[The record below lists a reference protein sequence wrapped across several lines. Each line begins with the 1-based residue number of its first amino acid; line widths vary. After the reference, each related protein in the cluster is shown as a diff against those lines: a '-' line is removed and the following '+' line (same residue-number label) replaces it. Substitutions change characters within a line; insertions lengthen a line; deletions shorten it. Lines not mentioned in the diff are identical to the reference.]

1 MGHGLGRVFVIIAA
15 AVFAFIDGKI
25 YSTNNIVMKKTL
37 VLLIMLSMMMSA
49 FSQAKLDYSA
59 KPKSEAIGQS
69 AKGLSA
75 ASARFLWQLR
85 QAEAVTDRSVKT
97 SLYAQLEHEY
107 DLMQGKVSAVIVLAS
122 GKTPQDLS
130 AYDVTVNSVS
140 GEMVTAM
147 IPVGRFEE
155 LTASG
160 VCAIIDVGEKHQP
173 TMDKA
178 RVNLGIDQ
186 IHEGTYL
193 PQGYDGSGVIV
204 GIIDGGIE
212 FCHPA
217 FYDSTGTTLRVKR
230 VWNQKDNTGVAPD
243 GFSYGSEYLTE
254 AQMMA
259 AGADDTLLSHGSHTA
274 SIAAGCGAPH
284 GDGTAYKGI
293 APGADLVFVS
303 STLQTSHIIDALNYI
318 HSYAQSVGKPCVIN
332 MSFGSQVGPHDGTSI
347 KDRFVTSLV
356 EQNPDSLVIVASAS
370 NEGSSPIHLEKQFTP
385 EDTLLTTAMVYDLL
399 QTNNNGTVDIW
410 GDENFSVA
418 LTLLNNDTHAQ
429 VDFTG
434 FLSTGTDTS
443 FVTYLLTDNN
453 DTLLCYF
460 NLNQMDSYNH
470 RYNATIQIGRIPIPH
485 QVILTVRC
493 NTVATVHAWATKI
506 LLKSTS
512 LVEGSMTG
520 DSQYTIGGF
529 GANSDAVISV
539 GAYCTRLSY
548 TTYKGIFQQASSSY
562 ELGNIAPFSSMGPTC
577 DGRVKPDI
585 TAPGSVIAAACNRYD
600 IYEGGLVGAY
610 DTIMWNGQIEKY
622 IAISGTSM
630 SAPMVTGIVA
640 LWLQHNPSL
649 GIDSVRA
656 ILHRTAHN
664 DRYTGNCIT
673 EPSNVWG
680 HGKVNAYGGLPVNT
694 AVWLLNAFE
703 AQDGSGCVDGG
714 GMVSEGS
721 HALTAVPAH
730 NYVFLSWED
739 GNTDNPRTVNVTCDT
754 TFIAVFAPIAYDE
767 CDTISDFP
775 WSPEFDDDLT
785 CWKLIDADGDGDCWK
800 RTSNIISYK
809 LGAGASQLNNWL
821 VSPAIQVN
829 QRLKVN
835 LAGRFL
841 NIASS
846 QQECS
851 LLLSTSGSEVAD
863 FTTVLDSYLCTDDA
877 GDEFSFSVPLDEFQG
892 QTVRL
897 AVQHHNCTMIA
908 FLTLS
913 DLRIDINTDPVSVPS
928 HTETSDYTIAT
939 NGRQFNISGA
949 EGHSL
954 RIYDL
959 TGRLILSSQTA
970 NGSYVMPSSG
980 VYILCVNGLK
990 PRKVVVTR

>member
-1 MGHGLGRVFVIIAA
+1 
-15 AVFAFIDGKI
+15 
-25 YSTNNIVMKKTL
+25 MKKTL
-37 VLLIMLSMMMSA
+37 VLLIMLGLMMSA

-85 QAEAVTDRSVKT
+85 QAEAATDKSVKE
-97 SLYAQLEHEY
+97 SLYAQLQRDY
-107 DLMQGKVSAVIVLAS
+107 NIMQGKISAVIELAS
-122 GKTPQDLS
+122 DKTPQDLS
-130 AYDVTVNSVS
+130 EYDVTVNTVS

-147 IPVGRFEE
+147 IPVSRFAE
-155 LTASG
+155 LAASG
-160 VCAIIDVGEKHQP
+160 ICKTIDVGKELQAM
-173 TMDKA
+173 MDKA

-204 GIIDGGIE
+204 GIIDVGFE
-212 FCHPA
+212 FCHPTL
-217 FYDSTGTTLRVKR
+217 YDVTGTTLRVKR
-230 VWNQKDNTGVAPD
+230 VWNQKDSTGVAPN

-254 AQMMA
+254 AQMMTA
-259 AGADDTLLSHGSHTA
+259 RTNDTLQSHGSHVT
-274 SIAAGCGAPH
+274 SIATGCGAPH

-293 APGADLVFVS
+293 APGADIVLVPAIM
-303 STLQTSHIIDALNYI
+303 QTPYIFDAINYI

-332 MSFGSQVGPHDGTSI
+332 MSFGDHMGPHDGSRAEERFLTS
-347 KDRFVTSLV
+347 FV
-356 EQNPDSLVIVASAS
+356 EQNPDSIVLIASAGNDGS
-370 NEGSSPIHLEKQFTP
+370 NPIHLKKEFTP
-385 EDTLLTTAMVYDLL
+385 EDTLLTTRLLYDLF
-399 QTNNNGTVDIW
+399 QNKNGEVDIW

-418 LTLLNNDTHAQ
+418 LTLLNNNTYAQ

-434 FLSTGTDTS
+434 FLSTGADTS
-443 FVTYLLTDNN
+443 IVINLLSNNN
-453 DTLLCYF
+453 DTLSCNFVLS
-460 NLNQMDSYNH
+460 QMNSYNH
-470 RYNATIQIGRIPIPH
+470 RYNASILIGRIPSQH
-485 QVILTVRC
+485 QLILTVRC
-493 NTVATVHAWATKI
+493 NTVATIHAWCSKLTFR
-506 LLKSTS
+506 STS
-512 LVEGSMTG
+512 LVGGSMTG
-520 DSQYTIGGF
+520 DSQYTVDGF
-529 GANSDAVISV
+529 GTCSDAVISV
-539 GAYCTRLSY
+539 GAYNTRVSY
-548 TTYKGIFQQASSSY
+548 TTYDGNYNPSSSGY
-562 ELGNIAPFSSMGPTC
+562 ELGNIAPFSSVGPTC

-585 TAPGSVIAAACNRYD
+585 AAPGRMIVSACNLYD
-600 IYEGGLVGAY
+600 VYEGELVGIY

-622 IAISGTSM
+622 IALSGTSM
-630 SAPMVTGIVA
+630 SSPMVTGIVA
-640 LWLQHNPSL
+640 LWMQHNPSL
-649 GIDSVRA
+649 GTDSVRA
-656 ILHRTAHN
+656 ILHGTAHN
-664 DRYTGNCIT
+664 DRYTGNCVS
-673 EPSNVWG
+673 EPSNIWG

-703 AQDGSGCVDGG
+703 AQDGTGCVDGG
-714 GMVSEGS
+714 GMVSEGT

-739 GNTDNPRTVNVTCDT
+739 GNTNNPRTVNVSCDT
-754 TFIAVFAPIAYDE
+754 TFIAVFVPIAYDE
-767 CDTISDFP
+767 CDTISDFS
-775 WSPEFDDDLT
+775 WSPAFDDDLT

-800 RTSNIISYK
+800 RESGIITSYK
-809 LGAGASQLNNWL
+809 MGAGASQLNNWL

-835 LAGRFL
+835 IAGDFL
-841 NIASS
+841 NITGS

-863 FTTVLDSYLCTDDA
+863 FTTVLDSYICTADA

-892 QTVRL
+892 QTVRIAL
-897 AVQHHNCTMIA
+897 QHHNIVGMVA
-908 FLTLS
+908 FLTLDRFS
-913 DLRIDINTDPVSVPS
+913 IDINTDPVSVPY

-939 NGRQFNISGA
+939 SGRQFNISGA

-980 VYILCVNGLK
+980 VYILCVNDLK